1 MNQISEEELEEFK
14 QECLS
19 ESEYYDHHCKFL
31 SWVENMNEQDRKQ
44 FLFMFGTDE
53 VSAPE

>member
-19 ESEYYDHHCKFL
+19 ESEYYDQHCEFL